1 MSAALLI
8 GSTLWCLGI
17 LAAPLFGLT
26 WVYEFF
32 ARICHQDPER
42 SWHIFGHALPVC
54 VRCASIY
61 FSFTASLWLSLKPN
75 TRWLRV
81 SIAIMAC
88 EFIIARFFLDS
99 AVLRSFSGVLVGLSA
114 APFVRMGVE
123 ELRDAM

>member
-1 MSAALLI
+1 VTAALLI

-17 LAAPLFGLT
+17 LAAPAFGLP

-32 ARICHQDPER
+32 ARICHQDPGR

-75 TRWLRV
+75 SRWLRASV
-81 SIAIMAC
+81 AIMAC
-88 EFIIARFFLDS
+88 EFILARLFLDS
-99 AVLRSFSGVLVGLSA
+99 AVLRSFSGILVGLSA
-114 APFVRMGVE
+114 APFVRKGVE